1 MKLKTMLAGCVVA
14 GSLFANGTNV
24 WNVADFGA
32 READT
37 LQTEAIQRAIDACFT
52 AGGGEVRV
60 PEGVYYTGGI
70 RLRSRVTL
78 HLMSG
83 AVLKGSRNPDDYEGW
98 RADTLDPIQPATAA
112 TNGLPRS
119 NVPQSRWC
127 NGLIRAYGAHDVAII
142 GEPHSVID
150 GQNCFDPTGE
160 EKYRGPHAI
169 SMWYCTNVVL
179 RGYTVRD
186 SANWAHA
193 IFNSSNIV
201 ARAVKVMGGHD
212 GFDVRT
218 CDDVRVESCVF
229 QTGDD
234 GIAGFDNIGVVVRDC
249 VLDSSCSAF
258 RFGGT
263 DVLIENCRGT
273 GPAPYGF
280 RGGLPMETR
289 RQSLND
295 GARTR
300 HNLKNAFLYYCD
312 FRAVIRRP
320 PGNILMRNCTFTNP
334 DRVFSLDF
342 DGKHRWCCN
351 RSLNSITFE
360 NCTFDG
366 VAGPLN
372 IHGDANEPLTL
383 TMRNCTVTARPGAGN
398 QAAVSARNFR
408 AIRLENTVWKGFARP
423 RVVAHTP
430 GEVSVQGGTPLETVA
445 GVVVYPEYPAAIT
458 RDTEYAV
465 QVEQEGVRRPL
476 VVYNHCEKSIL
487 AGRTH
492 GGDVNRR
499 FCEFAFSGAP
509 VRVDIRVSR
518 DVSSYKVFPARHRLK
533 SAFRDGVVSVW
544 LDRPV
549 YFGLQLNDSDKTI
562 LSVFADAPEKPDEI
576 PQKGAPGVLFVE
588 GWVDAPGADGFL
600 ETPKDLKE
608 IYLAPGSVL
617 NARLKIAAK
626 GLRMHGRGMVLDPL
640 SDIFRYDQTQNTA
653 RGVIRVAAPDVTLDG
668 FKVVDARTFTL
679 MSWAPN
685 TTFRNVKLLASM
697 MCSDGFTNGHRGFRA
712 ENCWLYVGDNALVV
726 SGVTGAVYRD
736 IAIGTSCAAI
746 FPQGDNA
753 AVTMENIDVFR
764 ADDGLINNWH
774 NAALRRNNK
783 WNEMD
788 AGKARRE
795 KDPQDLRHLSHE
807 FFFRNLSAVDCTL
820 FSHFFSGRNMG
831 TLPKTFA
838 FDGCSVPGSTG
849 RSDWRAIGKTDGVA
863 IDTRNDPKRWLI
875 TDNYALTFTNL
886 WIGGVRATFP
896 ASAFNNPANVAV
908 SYATTDAPPEVPLA
922 ADRHVVSWKAPAR
935 PRPAVDL
942 HANLVAEEPKTQS
955 VWQRVPSWLVK
966 LEATHRDEAGRVI
979 YRLVQCEKSA
989 GMQAVVTDGFLAR
1002 GNGRWT
1008 VAFDL
1013 RARSETPFG
1022 LRVHLVSNEKTLER
1036 TIPVLT
1042 AAAAELTPWKR
1053 YEVTFDTDFDPA
1065 VTDLLA
1071 LSLTTTDT
1079 ADEIAFRNLSFSRS
1093 R

>member
-1 MKLKTMLAGCVVA
+1 MKLETMLAGCVVA

-37 LQTEAIQRAIDACFT
+37 LQTGAIQRAIDACFT

-98 RADTLDPIQPATAA
+98 RADTLDPIPPATSA

-119 NVPQSRWC
+119 SVPQSRWC

-193 IFNSSNIV
+193 IFNSSNIT
-201 ARAVKVMGGHD
+201 ARALKVMGGHD

-234 GIAGFDNIGVVVRDC
+234 GIAGFDNVGVVVRDC

-342 DGKHRWCCN
+342 DGKHQWCCN

-398 QAAVSARNFR
+398 QAAVSARNFH

-445 GVVVYPEYPAAIT
+445 GVVVYPEYPAAIA
-458 RDTEYAV
+458 RDAAYAV

-549 YFGLQLNDSDKTI
+549 YFGIQLNDSDKTI
-562 LSVFADAPEKPDEI
+562 LSVFADAPEKADEI
-576 PQKGAPGVLFVE
+576 PQKGAPGVLYVE

-608 IYLAPGSVL
+608 IYLAPGAVL
-617 NARLKIAAK
+617 NARLKIVAK

-668 FKVVDARTFTL
+668 FKVIDARTFNL

-726 SGVTGAVYRD
+726 SSATGAVYRD

-774 NAALRRNNK
+774 NETLRRNNK
-783 WNEMD
+783 WSEMN
-788 AGKARRE
+788 AGKAHKE
-795 KDPQDLRHLSHE
+795 KGPQDLRHLAHE

-820 FSHFFSGRNMG
+820 FSHFFSGHNMG

-863 IDTRNDPKRWLI
+863 IDTRNDPKRWLV

-886 WIGGVRATFP
+886 WIGGVRSTFP
-896 ASAFNNPANVAV
+896 ASAFNNPTNVAV
-908 SYATTDAPPEVPLA
+908 AYATTDAPPEVPLA
-922 ADRHVVSWKAPAR
+922 ADRHVVTWKAPVR

-942 HANLVAEEPKTQS
+942 HANLVAEAPKTKS

-1013 RARSETPFG
+1013 RARSENPFS
-1022 LRVHLVSNEKTLER
+1022 LRVQLISNEKTFER
-1036 TIPVLT
+1036 KIPVLA

-1053 YEVTFDTDFDPA
+1053 YEVTFDTDFDPV
-1065 VTDLLA
+1065 VTDLVA
-1071 LSLTTTDT
+1071 VSLTATDT
-1079 ADEIAFRNLSFSRS
+1079 ADEIAFRNLSFSR
-1093 R
+1093 

>member
-1 MKLKTMLAGCVVA
+1 MKLETMLAGCVVA

-98 RADTLDPIQPATAA
+98 RADTLDPIPPATAA

-119 NVPQSRWC
+119 SVPQSRWC
-127 NGLIRAYGAHDVAII
+127 NGLIRAYGAHDIAII

-179 RGYTVRD
+179 RGYTVCD

-193 IFNSSNIV
+193 IFNSSNIA
-201 ARAVKVMGGHD
+201 ARALKVMGGHD

-249 VLDSSCSAF
+249 VLDSACSAF

-562 LSVFADAPEKPDEI
+562 LSVFADAPEKADEI

-668 FKVVDARTFTL
+668 FKVIDARTFNL

-746 FPQGDNA
+746 FPQGNNA

-774 NAALRRNNK
+774 NETLRRNNK
-783 WNEMD
+783 WSEMN
-788 AGKARRE
+788 AGKAHKE
-795 KDPQDLRHLSHE
+795 KDPQDLRHLAHE
-807 FFFRNLSAVDCTL
+807 FFFCNLSAVDCTL
-820 FSHFFSGRNMG
+820 FSHFFSGHNMG

-886 WIGGVRATFP
+886 WIGGVRSTFP
-896 ASAFNNPANVAV
+896 ASAFNNPTNVAV
-908 SYATTDAPPEVPLA
+908 AYATTDAPPEVPLA
-922 ADRHVVSWKAPAR
+922 ADRHVVTWKAPVR

-942 HANLVAEEPKTQS
+942 HANLVAEVPKTKS

-1013 RARSETPFG
+1013 RARSENPFS
-1022 LRVHLVSNEKTLER
+1022 LRVQLISNEKTFER
-1036 TIPVLT
+1036 KIPVLA

-1053 YEVTFDTDFDPA
+1053 YEVTFDTDFDPV
-1065 VTDLLA
+1065 VTDLVA
-1071 LSLTTTDT
+1071 VSLTATDT
-1079 ADEIAFRNLSFSRS
+1079 ADEIAFRNLSFSR
-1093 R
+1093 

>member
-1 MKLKTMLAGCVVA
+1 MKLETMLAGCVVA

-37 LQTEAIQRAIDACFT
+37 LQTGAIQRAIDACFT

-98 RADTLDPIQPATAA
+98 RADTLEPIPPATAA

-119 NVPQSRWC
+119 SVPQSRWC
-127 NGLIRAYGAHDVAII
+127 NGLIRAYGAHDVAIV

-193 IFNSSNIV
+193 IFNSSNIS
-201 ARAVKVMGGHD
+201 ARALKVMGGHD

-249 VLDSSCSAF
+249 VLDSACSAF

-280 RGGLPMETR
+280 RGGLPMEAR

-351 RSLNSITFE
+351 RSLNSIAFE

-366 VAGPLN
+366 VTGPLN

-430 GEVSVQGGTPLETVA
+430 GEITVQGGTPLETVA
-445 GVVVYPEYPAAIT
+445 GVVVYPEYPAAIA
-458 RDTEYAV
+458 RDAAYAV

-518 DVSSYKVFPARHRLK
+518 DVSSYKIFPARHRLK

-549 YFGLQLNDSDKTI
+549 YFGIQLNDSDKTI
-562 LSVFADAPEKPDEI
+562 LSVFADAPEKADEI
-576 PQKGAPGVLFVE
+576 PQKGAPGVLYVE

-608 IYLAPGSVL
+608 IYLAPGAVL
-617 NARLKIAAK
+617 NARLKIVAK

-668 FKVVDARTFTL
+668 FKVIDARTFNL

-746 FPQGDNA
+746 FPQGNNA

-774 NAALRRNNK
+774 NETLRRNNK
-783 WNEMD
+783 WSEMN
-788 AGKARRE
+788 AGKAHKE
-795 KDPQDLRHLSHE
+795 KDPQDLRHLAHE

-820 FSHFFSGRNMG
+820 FSHFFSGHNMG

-863 IDTRNDPKRWLI
+863 IDTRNDPKRWLV

-886 WIGGVRATFP
+886 WIGGVRSTFP
-896 ASAFNNPANVAV
+896 ASAFNNPTNVAV
-908 SYATTDAPPEVPLA
+908 AYATTDAPPEVPLA
-922 ADRHVVSWKAPAR
+922 ADRHVVTWKAPVR

-942 HANLVAEEPKTQS
+942 HANLVAEVPKTKS

-1013 RARSETPFG
+1013 RARSENPFS
-1022 LRVHLVSNEKTLER
+1022 LRVQLISNEKTFER
-1036 TIPVLT
+1036 KIPVLA

-1053 YEVTFDTDFDPA
+1053 YEVTFDTDFDPV
-1065 VTDLLA
+1065 VTDLVA
-1071 LSLTTTDT
+1071 VSLTATDT
-1079 ADEIAFRNLSFSRS
+1079 ADEIAFRNLSFSR
-1093 R
+1093 

>member
-1 MKLKTMLAGCVVA
+1 MKLETMLAGCVVA

-98 RADTLDPIQPATAA
+98 RADTLDPIPPATAA

-119 NVPQSRWC
+119 SVPQSRWC
-127 NGLIRAYGAHDVAII
+127 NGLIRAYGAHDIAII

-179 RGYTVRD
+179 RGYTVCD

-193 IFNSSNIV
+193 IFNSSNIA
-201 ARAVKVMGGHD
+201 ARALKVMGGHD

-249 VLDSSCSAF
+249 VLDSACSAF

-549 YFGLQLNDSDKTI
+549 YFGIQLNDSDKTI
-562 LSVFADAPEKPDEI
+562 LSVFADAPEKADEI
-576 PQKGAPGVLFVE
+576 PQKGAPGVVYVE

-608 IYLAPGSVL
+608 IYLAPGAVL
-617 NARLKIAAK
+617 NARLKIVAK

-668 FKVVDARTFTL
+668 FKVIDARTFNL

-774 NAALRRNNK
+774 NETLRRNNK
-783 WNEMD
+783 WSEMN
-788 AGKARRE
+788 AGKAHKE
-795 KDPQDLRHLSHE
+795 KDPQDLRHLAHE

-820 FSHFFSGRNMG
+820 FSHFFSGHNMG

-863 IDTRNDPKRWLI
+863 IDTRNDPKRWLV

-886 WIGGVRATFP
+886 WIGGVRSTFP
-896 ASAFNNPANVAV
+896 ASAFNNPTNVAV
-908 SYATTDAPPEVPLA
+908 AYATTDAPPEVPLA
-922 ADRHVVSWKAPAR
+922 ADRHVVTWKAPVR

-942 HANLVAEEPKTQS
+942 HANLVAEAPKTKS

-1013 RARSETPFG
+1013 RARSENPFS
-1022 LRVHLVSNEKTLER
+1022 LRVQLISNEKTFER
-1036 TIPVLT
+1036 KIPVLA

-1053 YEVTFDTDFDPA
+1053 YEVTFDTDFDPV
-1065 VTDLLA
+1065 VTDLVA
-1071 LSLTTTDT
+1071 VSLTATDT
-1079 ADEIAFRNLSFSRS
+1079 ADEIAFRNLSFSR
-1093 R
+1093 

>member
-1 MKLKTMLAGCVVA
+1 MKLETMLAGCVVA

-37 LQTEAIQRAIDACFT
+37 LQTGAIQRAIDACFT

-98 RADTLDPIQPATAA
+98 RADTLDPIPPATSA

-119 NVPQSRWC
+119 SVPQSRWC

-193 IFNSSNIV
+193 IFNSSNIT
-201 ARAVKVMGGHD
+201 ARALKVMGGHD

-234 GIAGFDNIGVVVRDC
+234 GIAGFDNVGVVVRDC

-342 DGKHRWCCN
+342 DGKHQWCCN

-398 QAAVSARNFR
+398 QAAVSARNFH

-518 DVSSYKVFPARHRLK
+518 DVSSYKVFPSRHRLK

-549 YFGLQLNDSDKTI
+549 YFGIQLNDSDKTI
-562 LSVFADAPEKPDEI
+562 LSVFADAPEKADEI
-576 PQKGAPGVLFVE
+576 PQKGAPGVLYVE

-608 IYLAPGSVL
+608 IYLAPGAVL
-617 NARLKIAAK
+617 NARLKIVAK

-668 FKVVDARTFTL
+668 FKVIDARTFNL

-774 NAALRRNNK
+774 NETLRRNNK
-783 WNEMD
+783 WSEMN
-788 AGKARRE
+788 AGKAHKE
-795 KDPQDLRHLSHE
+795 KDPQDLRHLAHE

-820 FSHFFSGRNMG
+820 FSHFFSGHNMG

-863 IDTRNDPKRWLI
+863 IDTRNDPKRWLV

-886 WIGGVRATFP
+886 WIGGVRSTFP
-896 ASAFNNPANVAV
+896 ASAFNNPTNVAV
-908 SYATTDAPPEVPLA
+908 AYATTDAPPEVPLA
-922 ADRHVVSWKAPAR
+922 ADRHVVTWKAPVR

-942 HANLVAEEPKTQS
+942 HANLVAEAPKTKS

-1013 RARSETPFG
+1013 RARSENPFS
-1022 LRVHLVSNEKTLER
+1022 LRVQLISNEKTFER
-1036 TIPVLT
+1036 KIPVL
-1042 AAAAELTPWKR
+1042 AAAAADLTPWKR
-1053 YEVTFDTDFDPA
+1053 YEVTFDTDFDPV
-1065 VTDLLA
+1065 VTDLVA
-1071 LSLTTTDT
+1071 VSLTATDT
-1079 ADEIAFRNLSFSRS
+1079 ADEIAFRNLSFSR
-1093 R
+1093 

>member
-1 MKLKTMLAGCVVA
+1 MKLETMLAGCVVA

-37 LQTEAIQRAIDACFT
+37 LQTGAIQRAIDACFT

-98 RADTLDPIQPATAA
+98 RADTLEPIPPATAA

-119 NVPQSRWC
+119 SMPQSRWC
-127 NGLIRAYGAHDVAII
+127 NGLIRAYGAHDVAIV

-179 RGYTVRD
+179 RGYTVCD

-193 IFNSSNIV
+193 IFNSSNIA
-201 ARAVKVMGGHD
+201 ARALKVMGGHD

-249 VLDSSCSAF
+249 VLDSACSAF

-549 YFGLQLNDSDKTI
+549 YFGIQLNDSDKTI
-562 LSVFADAPEKPDEI
+562 LSVFADAPEKADEI
-576 PQKGAPGVLFVE
+576 PQKGAPGVLYVE

-608 IYLAPGSVL
+608 IYLAPGAVL
-617 NARLKIAAK
+617 NARLKIVAK
-626 GLRMHGRGMVLDPL
+626 GLWMHGRGMVLDPL

-668 FKVVDARTFTL
+668 FKVIDARTFNL

-774 NAALRRNNK
+774 NETLRRNNK
-783 WNEMD
+783 WSEMN
-788 AGKARRE
+788 AGKAHKE
-795 KDPQDLRHLSHE
+795 KDPQDLRHLAHE

-820 FSHFFSGRNMG
+820 FSHFFSGHNMG

-849 RSDWRAIGKTDGVA
+849 RSDWRVIGKTDGVA
-863 IDTRNDPKRWLI
+863 IDTRNDPKRWLV

-886 WIGGVRATFP
+886 WIGGVRSTFP
-896 ASAFNNPANVAV
+896 ASAFNNPTNVAV
-908 SYATTDAPPEVPLA
+908 AYATTDAPPEVPLA
-922 ADRHVVSWKAPAR
+922 ADRHVVTWKAPVR

-942 HANLVAEEPKTQS
+942 HANLVAEAPKTKS

-1013 RARSETPFG
+1013 RARSENPFS
-1022 LRVHLVSNEKTLER
+1022 LRVQLISNEKTFER
-1036 TIPVLT
+1036 KIPVLA

-1053 YEVTFDTDFDPA
+1053 YEVTFDTDFDPV
-1065 VTDLLA
+1065 VTDLVA
-1071 LSLTTTDT
+1071 VSLTATDT
-1079 ADEIAFRNLSFSRS
+1079 ADEIAFRNLSFSR
-1093 R
+1093 

>member
-1 MKLKTMLAGCVVA
+1 MKLETMLAGCVVA

-98 RADTLDPIQPATAA
+98 RADTLDPIPPATAA

-119 NVPQSRWC
+119 SVPQSRWC
-127 NGLIRAYGAHDVAII
+127 NGLIRAYGAHDIAII

-179 RGYTVRD
+179 RGYTVCD

-193 IFNSSNIV
+193 IFNSSNIA
-201 ARAVKVMGGHD
+201 ARALKVMGGHD

-249 VLDSSCSAF
+249 VLDSACSAF

-549 YFGLQLNDSDKTI
+549 YFGIQLNDSDKTI
-562 LSVFADAPEKPDEI
+562 LSVFADAPEKADEI
-576 PQKGAPGVLFVE
+576 PQKGAPGVLYVE

-608 IYLAPGSVL
+608 IYLAPGAVL
-617 NARLKIAAK
+617 NARLKIVAK

-668 FKVVDARTFTL
+668 FKVIDARTFNL

-746 FPQGDNA
+746 FPQGNNA

-774 NAALRRNNK
+774 NETLRRNNK
-783 WNEMD
+783 WSEMN
-788 AGKARRE
+788 AGKAHKE
-795 KDPQDLRHLSHE
+795 KDPQDLRHLAHE

-820 FSHFFSGRNMG
+820 FSHFFSGHNMG

-863 IDTRNDPKRWLI
+863 IDTRNDPKRWLV

-886 WIGGVRATFP
+886 WIGGVRSTFP
-896 ASAFNNPANVAV
+896 ASAFNNPTNVAV
-908 SYATTDAPPEVPLA
+908 AYATTDAPPEVPLA
-922 ADRHVVSWKAPAR
+922 ADRHVVAWKAPVR

-942 HANLVAEEPKTQS
+942 HANLVAEAPKTKS

-1013 RARSETPFG
+1013 RARSENPFS
-1022 LRVHLVSNEKTLER
+1022 LRVQLISNEKTFER
-1036 TIPVLT
+1036 KIPVLA

-1053 YEVTFDTDFDPA
+1053 YEVTFDTDFDPV
-1065 VTDLLA
+1065 VTDLVA
-1071 LSLTTTDT
+1071 VSLTATDT
-1079 ADEIAFRNLSFSRS
+1079 ADEIAFRNLSFSR
-1093 R
+1093 

>member
-1 MKLKTMLAGCVVA
+1 MKLETMLAGCVVA

-98 RADTLDPIQPATAA
+98 RADTLDPIPPATAA

-119 NVPQSRWC
+119 SVPQSRWC
-127 NGLIRAYGAHDVAII
+127 NGLIRAYGAHDIAII

-179 RGYTVRD
+179 RGYTVCD

-193 IFNSSNIV
+193 IFNSSNIA
-201 ARAVKVMGGHD
+201 ARALKVMGGHD

-249 VLDSSCSAF
+249 VLDSACSAF

-445 GVVVYPEYPAAIT
+445 GVVVYPEYPAAIA
-458 RDTEYAV
+458 RDAAYAV

-549 YFGLQLNDSDKTI
+549 YFGIQLNDSDKTI
-562 LSVFADAPEKPDEI
+562 LSVFADAPEKADEI
-576 PQKGAPGVLFVE
+576 PQKGAPGVLYVE

-608 IYLAPGSVL
+608 IYLAPGAVL
-617 NARLKIAAK
+617 NARLKIVAK

-668 FKVVDARTFTL
+668 FKVIDARTFNL

-774 NAALRRNNK
+774 NETLRRNNK
-783 WNEMD
+783 WSEMN
-788 AGKARRE
+788 AGKAHKE
-795 KDPQDLRHLSHE
+795 KDPQNLRHLAHE

-820 FSHFFSGRNMG
+820 FSHFFSGHNMG

-863 IDTRNDPKRWLI
+863 IDTRNDPKRWLV

-886 WIGGVRATFP
+886 WIGGVRSTFP
-896 ASAFNNPANVAV
+896 ASAFNNPTNVAV
-908 SYATTDAPPEVPLA
+908 AYATTDAPPEVPLA
-922 ADRHVVSWKAPAR
+922 ADRHVVTWKAPVR

-942 HANLVAEEPKTQS
+942 HANLVAEAPKTKS

-1013 RARSETPFG
+1013 RARSENPFS
-1022 LRVHLVSNEKTLER
+1022 LRVQLISNEKTFER
-1036 TIPVLT
+1036 KIPVLA

-1053 YEVTFDTDFDPA
+1053 YEVTFDTDFDPV
-1065 VTDLLA
+1065 VTDLVA
-1071 LSLTTTDT
+1071 VSLTATDT
-1079 ADEIAFRNLSFSRS
+1079 ADEIAFRNLSFSR
-1093 R
+1093 

>member
-1 MKLKTMLAGCVVA
+1 MKLETMLAGCVVA

-37 LQTEAIQRAIDACFT
+37 LQTEAIQRAIDACFS

-98 RADTLDPIQPATAA
+98 RADTLDPIPPATAA

-119 NVPQSRWC
+119 SVPQSRWC
-127 NGLIRAYGAHDVAII
+127 NGLIRAYGAHDIAII

-193 IFNSSNIV
+193 IFNSSNIA
-201 ARAVKVMGGHD
+201 ARALKVMGGHD

-249 VLDSSCSAF
+249 VLDSACSAF

-445 GVVVYPEYPAAIT
+445 GVVVYPEYPAAIA
-458 RDTEYAV
+458 RDAAYAV

-549 YFGLQLNDSDKTI
+549 YFGIQLNDSDKTI
-562 LSVFADAPEKPDEI
+562 LSVFADAPEKADEI
-576 PQKGAPGVLFVE
+576 PQKGAPGVLYVE

-608 IYLAPGSVL
+608 IYLAPGAVL
-617 NARLKIAAK
+617 NARLKIVAK

-668 FKVVDARTFTL
+668 FKVIDARTFNL

-746 FPQGDNA
+746 FPQGNNA

-774 NAALRRNNK
+774 NETLRRNNK
-783 WNEMD
+783 WSEMN
-788 AGKARRE
+788 AGKAHKE
-795 KDPQDLRHLSHE
+795 KDPQDLRHLAHE

-820 FSHFFSGRNMG
+820 FSHFFSGHNMG

-863 IDTRNDPKRWLI
+863 IDTRNDLKRWLV

-886 WIGGVRATFP
+886 WIGGVRSTFP
-896 ASAFNNPANVAV
+896 DSAFNNPTNVAV
-908 SYATTDAPPEVPLA
+908 AYATTDAPPEVPLA
-922 ADRHVVSWKAPAR
+922 ADRHVVAWKAPVR
-935 PRPAVDL
+935 SRPAVDL
-942 HANLVAEEPKTQS
+942 HANLVAEAPKTKS

-1013 RARSETPFG
+1013 RARSENPFS
-1022 LRVHLVSNEKTLER
+1022 LRVQLISNEKTFER
-1036 TIPVLT
+1036 KIPVLA

-1053 YEVTFDTDFDPA
+1053 YEVTFDTDFDPV
-1065 VTDLLA
+1065 VTDLVA
-1071 LSLTTTDT
+1071 VSLTATDT
-1079 ADEIAFRNLSFSRS
+1079 ADEIAFRNLSFSR
-1093 R
+1093 

>member
-1 MKLKTMLAGCVVA
+1 MKLETMLAGCVVA

-98 RADTLDPIQPATAA
+98 RADTLDPIPPATAA

-119 NVPQSRWC
+119 SVPQSRWC
-127 NGLIRAYGAHDVAII
+127 NGLIRAYGAHDIAII

-179 RGYTVRD
+179 RGYTVCD

-193 IFNSSNIV
+193 IFNSSNIA
-201 ARAVKVMGGHD
+201 ARALKVMGGHD

-249 VLDSSCSAF
+249 VLDSACSAF

-445 GVVVYPEYPAAIT
+445 GVVVYPEYPAAIA
-458 RDTEYAV
+458 RDAAYAV

-549 YFGLQLNDSDKTI
+549 YFGIQLNDSDKTI
-562 LSVFADAPEKPDEI
+562 LSVFADAPEKADEI
-576 PQKGAPGVLFVE
+576 PQKGAPGVLYVE

-608 IYLAPGSVL
+608 IYLAPGAVL
-617 NARLKIAAK
+617 NARLKIVAK

-668 FKVVDARTFTL
+668 FKVIDARTFNL

-746 FPQGDNA
+746 FPQGNNA

-774 NAALRRNNK
+774 NETLRRNNK
-783 WNEMD
+783 WSEMN
-788 AGKARRE
+788 AGKAHKE
-795 KDPQDLRHLSHE
+795 KDPQDLRHLAHE

-820 FSHFFSGRNMG
+820 FSHFFSGHNMG

-849 RSDWRAIGKTDGVA
+849 RSDWRAIGKTNGVA
-863 IDTRNDPKRWLI
+863 IDTRNDPKRWLV

-886 WIGGVRATFP
+886 WIGGVRSTFP
-896 ASAFNNPANVAV
+896 ASAFNNPTNVAV
-908 SYATTDAPPEVPLA
+908 AYATTDAPPEVPLA
-922 ADRHVVSWKAPAR
+922 ADRHVVTWKAPVR

-942 HANLVAEEPKTQS
+942 HANLVAEAPKTKS

-1013 RARSETPFG
+1013 RARSETPFS
-1022 LRVHLVSNEKTLER
+1022 LRVQLISNEKTFER
-1036 TIPVLT
+1036 KIPVLA

-1053 YEVTFDTDFDPA
+1053 YEVTFDTDFDPV
-1065 VTDLLA
+1065 VTDLVA
-1071 LSLTTTDT
+1071 VSLTATDT
-1079 ADEIAFRNLSFSRS
+1079 ADEIAFRNLSFSR
-1093 R
+1093 

>member
-1 MKLKTMLAGCVVA
+1 MKLETMLAGCVVA
-14 GSLFANGTNV
+14 GSLFANGT
-24 WNVADFGA
+24 D
-32 READT
+32 
-37 LQTEAIQRAIDACFT
+37 I
-52 AGGGEVRV
+52 
-60 PEGVYYTGGI
+60 
-70 RLRSRVTL
+70 
-78 HLMSG
+78 
-83 AVLKGSRNPDDYEGW
+83 
-98 RADTLDPIQPATAA
+98 
-112 TNGLPRS
+112 
-119 NVPQSRWC
+119 
-127 NGLIRAYGAHDVAII
+127 
-142 GEPHSVID
+142 
-150 GQNCFDPTGE
+150 
-160 EKYRGPHAI
+160 
-169 SMWYCTNVVL
+169 
-179 RGYTVRD
+179 
-186 SANWAHA
+186 SANTRNA
-193 IFNSSNIV
+193 
-201 ARAVKVMGGHD
+201 AVPG
-212 GFDVRT
+212 
-218 CDDVRVESCVF
+218 VRVESCV
-229 QTGDD
+229 
-234 GIAGFDNIGVVVRDC
+234 
-249 VLDSSCSAF
+249 
-258 RFGGT
+258 
-263 DVLIENCRGT
+263 
-273 GPAPYGF
+273 
-280 RGGLPMETR
+280 
-289 RQSLND
+289 
-295 GARTR
+295 
-300 HNLKNAFLYYCD
+300 
-312 FRAVIRRP
+312 
-320 PGNILMRNCTFTNP
+320 
-334 DRVFSLDF
+334 
-342 DGKHRWCCN
+342 
-351 RSLNSITFE
+351 
-360 NCTFDG
+360 
-366 VAGPLN
+366 
-372 IHGDANEPLTL
+372 
-383 TMRNCTVTARPGAGN
+383 
-398 QAAVSARNFR
+398 
-408 AIRLENTVWKGFARP
+408 P
-423 RVVAHTP
+423 R
-430 GEVSVQGGTPLETVA
+430 
-445 GVVVYPEYPAAIT
+445 VVVYPEYPAAIA
-458 RDTEYAV
+458 RDAAYAV

-533 SAFRDGVVSVW
+533 SAFRDGVISVW

-549 YFGLQLNDSDKTI
+549 YFGIQLNDSDKTI
-562 LSVFADAPEKPDEI
+562 LSVFADAPEKADEI
-576 PQKGAPGVLFVE
+576 PQKGAPGVLYVE

-608 IYLAPGSVL
+608 IYLAPGAVL
-617 NARLKIAAK
+617 NARLKIVAK

-668 FKVVDARTFTL
+668 FKVIDARTFNL

-764 ADDGLINNWH
+764 ADDGLINNWY
-774 NAALRRNNK
+774 NETLRRNNK
-783 WNEMD
+783 WSEMN
-788 AGKARRE
+788 AGKAHKE
-795 KDPQDLRHLSHE
+795 KDPQDLRHLAHE

-820 FSHFFSGRNMG
+820 FSHFFSGHNMG

-838 FDGCSVPGSTG
+838 FDSCSVPGSTG

-886 WIGGVRATFP
+886 WIGGVRSTFP
-896 ASAFNNPANVAV
+896 ASAFNNPTNVAV

-922 ADRHVVSWKAPAR
+922 ADRHVVTWKAPVR

-942 HANLVAEEPKTQS
+942 HANLVAEAPKTKS

-1013 RARSETPFG
+1013 RARSENPFS
-1022 LRVHLVSNEKTLER
+1022 LRVQLISNEKTFER
-1036 TIPVLT
+1036 KIPVLA

-1053 YEVTFDTDFDPA
+1053 YEVTFDTDFDPV
-1065 VTDLLA
+1065 VTDLVA
-1071 LSLTTTDT
+1071 VSLTATDT
-1079 ADEIAFRNLSFSRS
+1079 ADEIAFRNLSFSR
-1093 R
+1093 

>member
-1 MKLKTMLAGCVVA
+1 MKLETMLAGCVVA

-98 RADTLDPIQPATAA
+98 RADTLDPIPPATAA

-119 NVPQSRWC
+119 SVPQSRWC
-127 NGLIRAYGAHDVAII
+127 NGLIRAYGAHDIAII

-179 RGYTVRD
+179 RGYTVCD

-193 IFNSSNIV
+193 IFNSSNIA
-201 ARAVKVMGGHD
+201 ARALKVMGGHD

-249 VLDSSCSAF
+249 VLDSACSAF

-445 GVVVYPEYPAAIT
+445 GVVVYPEYPAAIA
-458 RDTEYAV
+458 RDAAYAV

-549 YFGLQLNDSDKTI
+549 YFGIQLNDSDKTI
-562 LSVFADAPEKPDEI
+562 LSVFADAPEKADEI
-576 PQKGAPGVLFVE
+576 PQKGAPGVLYVE

-608 IYLAPGSVL
+608 IYLAPGAVL
-617 NARLKIAAK
+617 NARLKIVAK

-668 FKVVDARTFTL
+668 FKVIDARTFNL

-746 FPQGDNA
+746 FPQGNNA

-774 NAALRRNNK
+774 NETLRRNNK
-783 WNEMD
+783 WSEMN
-788 AGKARRE
+788 AGKAHKE
-795 KDPQDLRHLSHE
+795 KGPQDLRHLAHE

-820 FSHFFSGRNMG
+820 FSHFFSGHNMG

-863 IDTRNDPKRWLI
+863 IDTRNDPKRWLV

-886 WIGGVRATFP
+886 WIGGVRSTFP
-896 ASAFNNPANVAV
+896 ASAFNNPTNVAV
-908 SYATTDAPPEVPLA
+908 AYATTDAPPEVPLA
-922 ADRHVVSWKAPAR
+922 ADRHVVTWKAPVR

-942 HANLVAEEPKTQS
+942 HANLVAEAPKTKS

-1013 RARSETPFG
+1013 RARSENPFS
-1022 LRVHLVSNEKTLER
+1022 LRVQLISNEKTFER
-1036 TIPVLT
+1036 KIPVLA

-1053 YEVTFDTDFDPA
+1053 YEVTFDTDFDPV
-1065 VTDLLA
+1065 VTDLVA
-1071 LSLTTTDT
+1071 VSLTATDT
-1079 ADEIAFRNLSFSRS
+1079 ADEIAFRNLSLSR
-1093 R
+1093 

>member
-1 MKLKTMLAGCVVA
+1 MKLETMLAGCVVA

-98 RADTLDPIQPATAA
+98 RADTLDPIPPATAA

-119 NVPQSRWC
+119 SVPQSRWC
-127 NGLIRAYGAHDVAII
+127 NGLIRAYGAHDIAII

-179 RGYTVRD
+179 RGYTVCD

-193 IFNSSNIV
+193 IFNSSNIA
-201 ARAVKVMGGHD
+201 ARALKVMGGHD

-249 VLDSSCSAF
+249 VLDSACSAF

-562 LSVFADAPEKPDEI
+562 LSVFADAPEKADEI

-668 FKVVDARTFTL
+668 FKVIDARTFNL

-746 FPQGDNA
+746 FPQGNNA

-774 NAALRRNNK
+774 NETLRRNNK
-783 WNEMD
+783 WSEMN
-788 AGKARRE
+788 AGKAHKE
-795 KDPQDLRHLSHE
+795 KDPQDLRHLAHE

-820 FSHFFSGRNMG
+820 FSHFFSGHNMG

-863 IDTRNDPKRWLI
+863 IDTRNDPKRWLV

-886 WIGGVRATFP
+886 WIGGVRSTFP
-896 ASAFNNPANVAV
+896 ASAFNNPTNVAV
-908 SYATTDAPPEVPLA
+908 AYATTDAPPEVPLA
-922 ADRHVVSWKAPAR
+922 ADRHVVTWKAPVR

-942 HANLVAEEPKTQS
+942 HANLVAEAPKTKS

-1008 VAFDL
+1008 VSFDL
-1013 RARSETPFG
+1013 RARSENPFS
-1022 LRVHLVSNEKTLER
+1022 LHVQLISNEKTFER
-1036 TIPVLT
+1036 KIPVLA

-1053 YEVTFDTDFDPA
+1053 YEVTFDTDFDPV
-1065 VTDLLA
+1065 VTDLVA
-1071 LSLTTTDT
+1071 VSLTATDT
-1079 ADEIAFRNLSFSRS
+1079 ADEIAFRNLSFSR
-1093 R
+1093 

>member
-1 MKLKTMLAGCVVA
+1 MKLETMLAGCVVA

-98 RADTLDPIQPATAA
+98 RADTLDPIPPATAA

-119 NVPQSRWC
+119 SVPQSRWC
-127 NGLIRAYGAHDVAII
+127 NGLIRAYGAHDIAII

-179 RGYTVRD
+179 RGYTVCD

-193 IFNSSNIV
+193 IFNSSNIA
-201 ARAVKVMGGHD
+201 ARALKVMGGHD

-249 VLDSSCSAF
+249 VLDSACSAF

-562 LSVFADAPEKPDEI
+562 LSVFADAPEKADEI

-608 IYLAPGSVL
+608 IYLAPGAVL
-617 NARLKIAAK
+617 NARLKIVAK

-668 FKVVDARTFTL
+668 FKVIDARTFNL

-746 FPQGDNA
+746 FPQGNNA

-774 NAALRRNNK
+774 NETLRRNNK
-783 WNEMD
+783 WSEMN
-788 AGKARRE
+788 AGKAHKE
-795 KDPQDLRHLSHE
+795 KDPQDLRHLAHE

-820 FSHFFSGRNMG
+820 FSHFFSGHNMG

-863 IDTRNDPKRWLI
+863 IDTRNDPKRWLV

-886 WIGGVRATFP
+886 WIGGVRSTFP
-896 ASAFNNPANVAV
+896 ASAFNNPTNVAV
-908 SYATTDAPPEVPLA
+908 AYATTDAPPEVPLA
-922 ADRHVVSWKAPAR
+922 ADRHVVTWKAPVR

-942 HANLVAEEPKTQS
+942 HANLVAEAPKTKS

-1013 RARSETPFG
+1013 RARSENPFS
-1022 LRVHLVSNEKTLER
+1022 LRVQLISNEKTFER
-1036 TIPVLT
+1036 KIPVLA

-1053 YEVTFDTDFDPA
+1053 YEVTFDTDFDPV
-1065 VTDLLA
+1065 VTDLVA
-1071 LSLTTTDT
+1071 VSLTATDT
-1079 ADEIAFRNLSFSRS
+1079 ADEIAFRNLSFSR
-1093 R
+1093 

>member
-1 MKLKTMLAGCVVA
+1 MKLETMLAGCVVA

-98 RADTLDPIQPATAA
+98 RADTLDPIPPATAA

-119 NVPQSRWC
+119 SVPQSRWC
-127 NGLIRAYGAHDVAII
+127 NGLIRAYGAHDIAII

-179 RGYTVRD
+179 RGYTVCD

-193 IFNSSNIV
+193 IFNSSNIA
-201 ARAVKVMGGHD
+201 ARALKVMGGHD

-249 VLDSSCSAF
+249 VLDSACSAF

-562 LSVFADAPEKPDEI
+562 LSVFADAPEKADEI

-588 GWVDAPGADGFL
+588 GWVDAPGADGFF

-668 FKVVDARTFTL
+668 FKVVDARTFNL

-726 SGVTGAVYRD
+726 SSATGAVYRD

-774 NAALRRNNK
+774 NETLRRNNK
-783 WNEMD
+783 WSEMN
-788 AGKARRE
+788 AGKAHKE
-795 KDPQDLRHLSHE
+795 KDPQDLRHLAHE

-820 FSHFFSGRNMG
+820 FSHFFSGHNMG

-863 IDTRNDPKRWLI
+863 IDTRNDPKRWLV

-886 WIGGVRATFP
+886 WIGGVRSTFP
-896 ASAFNNPANVAV
+896 ASAFNNPTNVAV
-908 SYATTDAPPEVPLA
+908 AYATTDAPPEVPLA
-922 ADRHVVSWKAPAR
+922 ADRHVVTWKAPVR

-942 HANLVAEEPKTQS
+942 HANLVAEAPKTKS

-1013 RARSETPFG
+1013 RARSENPFS
-1022 LRVHLVSNEKTLER
+1022 LRVQLISNEKTFER
-1036 TIPVLT
+1036 KIPVLA

-1053 YEVTFDTDFDPA
+1053 YEVTFDTDFDPV
-1065 VTDLLA
+1065 VTDLVA
-1071 LSLTTTDT
+1071 VSLTATDT
-1079 ADEIAFRNLSFSRS
+1079 ADEIAFRNLSFSR
-1093 R
+1093 

>member
-1 MKLKTMLAGCVVA
+1 MKLETMLAGCVVA

-98 RADTLDPIQPATAA
+98 RADTLDPIPPATAA

-119 NVPQSRWC
+119 SVPQSRWC
-127 NGLIRAYGAHDVAII
+127 NGLIRAYGAHDIAII

-179 RGYTVRD
+179 RGYTVCD

-193 IFNSSNIV
+193 IFNSSNIA
-201 ARAVKVMGGHD
+201 ARALKVMGGHD

-249 VLDSSCSAF
+249 VLDSACSAF

-445 GVVVYPEYPAAIT
+445 GVVVYPEYPAAIA
-458 RDTEYAV
+458 RDAAYAV

-549 YFGLQLNDSDKTI
+549 YFGIQLNDSDKTI
-562 LSVFADAPEKPDEI
+562 LSVFADAPEKADEI
-576 PQKGAPGVLFVE
+576 PQKGAPGVLYVE

-608 IYLAPGSVL
+608 IYLAPGAVL
-617 NARLKIAAK
+617 NARLKIVAK

-668 FKVVDARTFTL
+668 FKVIDARTFNL

-774 NAALRRNNK
+774 NETLRRNNK
-783 WNEMD
+783 WSEMN
-788 AGKARRE
+788 AGKAHKE
-795 KDPQDLRHLSHE
+795 KDPQDLRHLAHE

-820 FSHFFSGRNMG
+820 FSHFFSGHNMG

-863 IDTRNDPKRWLI
+863 IDTRNDPKRWLV

-886 WIGGVRATFP
+886 WIGGVRSTFP
-896 ASAFNNPANVAV
+896 ASAFNNPTNVAV
-908 SYATTDAPPEVPLA
+908 AYATTDAPPEVPLA
-922 ADRHVVSWKAPAR
+922 ADRHVVTWKAPVR

-942 HANLVAEEPKTQS
+942 HANLVAEAPKTKS

-1013 RARSETPFG
+1013 RARSENPFS
-1022 LRVHLVSNEKTLER
+1022 LRVQLISNEKTFER
-1036 TIPVLT
+1036 KIPVLA

-1053 YEVTFDTDFDPA
+1053 YEVTFDTDFDPV
-1065 VTDLLA
+1065 VTDLVA
-1071 LSLTTTDT
+1071 VSLTATDT
-1079 ADEIAFRNLSFSRS
+1079 ADEIAFRNLSFSR
-1093 R
+1093 